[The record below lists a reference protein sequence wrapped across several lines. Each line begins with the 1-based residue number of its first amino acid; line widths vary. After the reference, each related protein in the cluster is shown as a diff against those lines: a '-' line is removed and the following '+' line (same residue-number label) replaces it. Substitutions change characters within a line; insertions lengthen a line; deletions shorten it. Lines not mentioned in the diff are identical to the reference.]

1 MTAALL
7 DYAAAATAAV
17 TSPRSA
23 CQQHCLTM
31 LQQQLPR
38 YFPMDC
44 QPAALLAFAAAATTV
59 ILPHGLLASSIA
71 CLCCSSNYRDTSPR
85 SATSSIAYLSC
96 SSNCS
101 VTSPRSA
108 FQQYC
113 LPMLQ
118 RENQPQL
125 HTYLRAR
132 NQPQQK
138 RQRICPRLLQQH
150 ACDFGVRSPGST
162 TLGTSASMLQDANQ
176 QQGEIHAFS
185 AAASSLQKARN
196 VCWVSRVVEKMGYLP
211 LDLLVLI
218 RLTDP
223 RYFFTG
229 SDPGQVS
236 SFLSLFSMTND
247 SWIIFVFTERQKHE
261 TFNYL
266 EEKILICF

>member
-31 LQQQLPR
+31 LQQQLLR

-196 VCWVSRVVEKMGYLP
+196 VCWGQIRSSRQYLP
-211 LDLLVLI
+211 K
-218 RLTDP
+218 P
-223 RYFFTG
+223 EM
-229 SDPGQVS
+229 SEKNC
-236 SFLSLFSMTND
+236 LS
-247 SWIIFVFTERQKHE
+247 
-261 TFNYL
+261 
-266 EEKILICF
+266 

>member
-138 RQRICPRLLQQH
+138 RQRICPRLTQQH

-185 AAASSLQKARN
+185 AAASSVLKARN
-196 VCWVSRVVEKMGYLP
+196 VCWVTHSSTNQLCQPHSTYHHLLAPGTIHIGPTIHNMARFGGSR
-211 LDLLVLI
+211 
-218 RLTDP
+218 
-223 RYFFTG
+223 
-229 SDPGQVS
+229 
-236 SFLSLFSMTND
+236 SFCQNEVGGGGEGAGGTYNCIVPNSP
-247 SWIIFVFTERQKHE
+247 
-261 TFNYL
+261 
-266 EEKILICF
+266 